1 MELISEPHSHHVPAT
16 LLQGRFRSLK
26 MTGFSFHFSSKVYFR
41 IISQPVKANATSS
54 LLDRAAEQGW
64 RGLGRLLGVGS
75 G

>member
-1 MELISEPHSHHVPAT
+1 
-16 LLQGRFRSLK
+16 

-41 IISQPVKANATSS
+41 VISQPVKANAASS

-64 RGLGRLLGVGS
+64 RGLGRLLGAGS